1 MEHCDNYD
9 ICQKYA
15 LYGKCEREHSNELVS
30 LDSFCDVY
38 QKQIITILASID
50 EKLEKLLDTKPGT

>member
-15 LYGKCEREHSNELVS
+15 LYGKCERECNNELSEVN
-30 LDSFCDVY
+30 SFCDVY

-50 EKLEKLLDTKPGT
+50 EKLEKLLDTKMGT